1 MKLTGIKTQ
10 EVDVEITP
18 QEMIRGLYHECGLE
32 MVYLVSKSHS
42 SNRRWVLKELHET
55 DDHKPIGILPELT
68 VHQQPKQPV
77 LIEEENLSHSGSD
90 NFYPTGRKIS
100 DPRKIKA
107 LKLLTELEKVIEEFE
122 NE

>member
-42 SNRRWVLKELHET
+42 SNRKWVLKELHET
-55 DDHKPIGILPELT
+55 DDHKLVGMSPELT

-77 LIEEENLSHSGSD
+77 LIEEENLGFHGSD

>member
-10 EVDVEITP
+10 EVDVDITP

-32 MVYLVSKSHS
+32 MVYLVSKSNS

-55 DDHKPIGILPELT
+55 DDHKPIGISPELT
-68 VHQQPKQPV
+68 VHQHPEQPV
-77 LIEEENLSHSGSD
+77 LIEEENLGIHGSD

>member
-42 SNRRWVLKELHET
+42 SNCRWVLKELHET
-55 DDHKPIGILPELT
+55 DDHKPIGMSPELT

-77 LIEEENLSHSGSD
+77 LIEEENLGHGRD

>member
-32 MVYLVSKSHS
+32 MVYLVSKSYS

-55 DDHKPIGILPELT
+55 YDHKPIGMSPELT
-68 VHQQPKQPV
+68 VHQHPEQPV
-77 LIEEENLSHSGSD
+77 LIEEENLGHGRD

>member
-42 SNRRWVLKELHET
+42 SNCRWVLKELHET
-55 DDHKPIGILPELT
+55 DDHKPVGMSPELT
-68 VHQQPKQPV
+68 VHQHPEHPI
-77 LIEEENLSHSGSD
+77 LIEEENLSLHGGD

>member
-42 SNRRWVLKELHET
+42 SNHRWVLKELHET
-55 DDHKPIGILPELT
+55 DDHKPVGMSPELT

-77 LIEEENLSHSGSD
+77 LIEEENLGRNGSN